1 MYIKVL
7 VKRISYRLLLLVCV
21 AIMSLVSCNKI
32 REIRPT
38 SFELV
43 SVSPKGF
50 YSADV
55 DFRLGIHNPALQIGF
70 SDIFAEVVLNGKVI
84 GNVSVAPFVME
95 AKSDNVYDINALLAL
110 NKGTSVLNLI
120 PLLKS
125 PDAMK
130 NAHINL
136 RVRATLKNGISKELV
151 WNEVPVEKLIKLVE

>member
-1 MYIKVL
+1 
-7 VKRISYRLLLLVCV
+7 
-21 AIMSLVSCNKI
+21 MSLVSCNKI

-55 DFRLGIHNPALQIGF
+55 DFKLGIHNPALQIGF
-70 SDIFAEVVLNGKVI
+70 SDVFAEVVLNGKVI

-95 AKSDNVYDINALLAL
+95 AKSDKVYDMNALLAL

-120 PLLKS
+120 PLLKN

>member
-1 MYIKVL
+1 
-7 VKRISYRLLLLVCV
+7 
-21 AIMSLVSCNKI
+21 MSLVSCNKI

-95 AKSDNVYDINALLAL
+95 AKSDKVYDMNALLAL

-120 PLLKS
+120 PLLKN

>member
-1 MYIKVL
+1 M

-55 DFRLGIHNPALQIGF
+55 DFKLGIHNPALQIGF

-95 AKSDNVYDINALLAL
+95 AKSDKVYDMNALLAL

-120 PLLKS
+120 PLLKN